1 MEYDSWFAS
10 KFSAVRWMQPCQ
22 SFPIDSFPYHIYMLC
37 QNHGPWQSAVIC
49 VLDTLGLGWCMVSSM
64 WGFERFL
71 EQFYEYVSPSNSW
84 EIPTVQYTYEYVSK
98 KIKHSS
104 PTSLNKISAGVPNCL
119 NHSQYP
125 PTLRSPFASLFVK
138 RSNRFTKHHP
148 SSWKTKTR
156 TKRWPNR
163 AVHATAL
170 VSTISFPIPSLSS
183 HNPQHA

>member
-49 VLDTLGLGWCMVSSM
+49 VLDTLGDGVVDV
-64 WGFERFL
+64 GF
-71 EQFYEYVSPSNSW
+71 W
-84 EIPTVQYTYEYVSK
+84 EIPGAVLRVRQSFEFMGNPPSYVSK